1 MKDNNKNDKE
11 LILQYMK
18 SLDNLY
24 LKAHDYELFVVALCL
39 WLRIDEHLVKKI
51 NKRDLKKLKD
61 KILKKGTLLNDELI
75 AIFNE
80 VESDYNE

>member
-61 KILKKGTLLNDELI
+61 KILKMDTLLNDELI
-75 AIFNE
+75 AVFNE